1 MLLPPP
7 RTVLGALTRGLGISL
22 GIKSGEERVKRKLAR
37 ITLTEA
43 VECSSYAFVRPLSP
57 LVKTSQILRI
67 VPGIEKAEGLIDPS
81 RAHDAFKHD
90 VVFSNEMEIVYAI
103 NFAELNE
110 RLSSYGLRKVA
121 ADDIAVASRMI
132 DRIGPT
138 EAFCHVINA
147 ERVEPL
153 RIGAPA
159 TINTYVPI
167 QDPAKWVEPLQR
179 GEQNYLVEPLYPN
192 LRVLGMKTLS
202 TKSRREKISYVLPI
216 ACTRRRRGREIF
228 ECSEVLVRPM
238 KGYSIY
244 SLGNGESSTRVI
256 LPENEVAENDVV

>member
-22 GIKSGEERVKRKLAR
+22 GIKSGEEQVKEGLAR
-37 ITLTEA
+37 NALTEA

-67 VPGIEKAEGLIDPS
+67 VPGIEKAEVIELS

-103 NFAELNE
+103 DFAELNE
-110 RLSSYGLRKVA
+110 RLSNYGLRKVA
-121 ADDIAVASRMI
+121 ADDMALASRMI

-147 ERVEPL
+147 ERAEPL
-153 RIGAPA
+153 RIDAPA
-159 TINTYVPI
+159 AINTYVPI
-167 QDPAKWVEPLQR
+167 QDPAKWVEPLQQ
-179 GEQNYLVEPLYPN
+179 GEQNYLIEPLYPN

-216 ACTRRRRGREIF
+216 ACTKRRRGRDIF

-244 SLGNGESSTRVI
+244 SLGKDASSTRIV
-256 LPENEVAENDVV
+256 LSENEVAENDVV